1 MGSGVTTRSD
11 VTNPSDETIPSS
23 SSWSLG
29 LLVLLTLV
37 ALPSGFDARYL
48 PWFCVELAG
57 TGLLLWLWWNGDL
70 EFVLHAWRVAGP
82 LSAWLG
88 LSAMIAAVQILLGV
102 TESRFDTFR
111 QLHFFAGGLL
121 LIPLA
126 ARAYPAL
133 NATTFQKWAAP
144 AASTL
149 LVCSLVAG
157 SLALQQP
164 DFAEGAVAWWPFVYR
179 NHYAAFV
186 LLLVPVLC
194 RQVFAWPKPHWGA
207 AVGVVAGV
215 AGVVSSASRS
225 GIALLALALGAF
237 GFLAWF
243 RSNRERGLPVIA
255 TFIVMIALG
264 AALANSSAISWRL
277 EHSGSPLEGRLDYW
291 QSTLRMI
298 AERPLLGWGFGTW
311 PDVYPQFLVRDT
323 GVPVNHAHSD
333 WLEYFAEGGVIPVLA
348 LAVLF
353 VRSLWLAWR
362 HPWFLG
368 VPASLILAMVDY
380 PLRLPILLLALV
392 SLYVTAELK
401 HRREASKKGQVP
413 PAPQPALVWADST
426 RSR

>member
-11 VTNPSDETIPSS
+11 LAALGDEAIPAQ
-23 SSWSLG
+23 SSWALG
-29 LLVLLTLV
+29 LLVSLTLV
-37 ALPSGFDARYL
+37 ALPTGFDARYL

-57 TGLLLWLWWNGDL
+57 TSFLIWLWWNGDL
-70 EFVLHAWRVAGP
+70 EFVWHAWRAAGP
-82 LSAWLG
+82 LTAWLA
-88 LSAMIAAVQILLGV
+88 LSTAIAAVQILLGV

-133 NATTFQKWAAP
+133 NATAFQKWAVP

-164 DFAEGAVAWWPFVYR
+164 DFAEGAAAWWPFVYR

-186 LLLVPVLC
+186 LLLLPLLC
-194 RQVFAWPKPHWGA
+194 RRVFAGPKLDWGA
-207 AVGVVAGV
+207 VVGVVAGI

-225 GIALLALALGAF
+225 GIALLALTLAAF
-237 GFLAWF
+237 GFLTWF
-243 RSNRERGLPVIA
+243 RSDRKRGRPMIA
-255 TFIVMIALG
+255 TVIVMIALG

-277 EHSGSPLEGRLDYW
+277 EHTGSPLEGRLDYW
-291 QSTLRMI
+291 RATLRMI

-323 GVPVNHAHSD
+323 GTPVNHAHSD

-368 VPASLILAMVDY
+368 VPATLVLGMADY

-401 HRREASKKGQVP
+401 RRREAS
-413 PAPQPALVWADST
+413 
-426 RSR
+426 